1 VKYYNGMKGKRK
13 NMGENENDRGPV
25 GQMETVFYN
34 TLVCRGIGA
43 AQYFY
48 IYNIFYVTLGS

>member
-1 VKYYNGMKGKRK
+1 MKGKRK

-34 TLVCRGIGA
+34 ALVCRGVGA